1 MNGLRKAFH
10 DFHICQHYNIYKEK
24 CEKEKILMNHWA
36 TPPSI
41 VKAMKAVEV
50 KGKERK
56 GKERKGKERMLE
68 LGMANVTTSIRRHHR
83 DVMCRVGIA

>member
-10 DFHICQHYNIYKEK
+10 EGENSSNCFHIRQHYNIYKEK

-41 VKAMKAVEV
+41 VKAT

-56 GKERKGKERMLE
+56 GKKRKGKENEIEGYL
-68 LGMANVTTSIRRHHR
+68 V
-83 DVMCRVGIA
+83 